1 MQRVNMVFDDAL
13 DDVDIIV
20 VPDETASEIEAIG
33 QAFLQWLPTATD
45 DAYRTVIDGHVCP
58 VAETDGFVKWLNA
71 RHCLGA
77 EKAYIEVQHTHYCPQ
92 YKTVEF

>member
-33 QAFLQWLPTATD
+33 QAFLQWLPT
-45 DAYRTVIDGHVCP
+45 
-58 VAETDGFVKWLNA
+58 
-71 RHCLGA
+71 
-77 EKAYIEVQHTHYCPQ
+77 
-92 YKTVEF
+92 

>member
-33 QAFLQWLPTATD
+33 QAFLQWLPTSTD
-45 DAYRTVIDGHVCP
+45 DAYRTMMPGRGDGRLC
-58 VAETDGFVKWLNA
+58 EM
-71 RHCLGA
+71 
-77 EKAYIEVQHTHYCPQ
+77 
-92 YKTVEF
+92 VERAILFGRGKGIY